1 MNEDF
6 IILPNPDF
14 VFRKSIEEKIKNN
27 NGYCITAL
35 KPTEETQC
43 ICKEFKEQKSCGLCR
58 CGQFYKTL
66 NLPKICLCGDISSKG
81 TILRVG
87 RQLALEGYIVLNSI
101 LYIYNEDLNSLSK
114 EEKYLIE
121 IHKTEIAEADLIY
134 IINPNTEYTTEFMQ
148 KEIEWATQLGKKIE
162 YLDDKD

>member
-35 KPTEETQC
+35 KPTEDTQC

-58 CGQFYKTL
+58 CGQYYKTL
-66 NLPKICLCGDISSKG
+66 KLPKVCLCGDIRTKG
-81 TILRVG
+81 AVLNISRK
-87 RQLALEGYIVLNSI
+87 LALEGYIVLNSI
-101 LYIYNEDLNSLSK
+101 LYLYNENLNNLSQ

-121 IHKTEIAEADLIY
+121 VHKTEIAEADLIY
-134 IINPNTEYTTEFMQ
+134 VINFNTEYTTPLMQ
-148 KEIEWATQLGKKIE
+148 KEIEWATQLGKKIK